1 MDDISHKGGVGV
13 LVPEQ
18 ELLTE
23 EILPY
28 IPDDRMDDVVYINP
42 ADTDTRSP
50 LIRWVFEKVLSKSAT
65 GYADVLSMNLDVFAQ
80 RDLSMWTSV
89 TPHTFLRAMKELMEE
104 LKPV

>member
-28 IPDDRMDDVVYINP
+28 IPDDRMDDMVYINP
-42 ADTDTRSP
+42 ADTDTRS
-50 LIRWVFEKVLSKSAT
+50 L
-65 GYADVLSMNLDVFAQ
+65 
-80 RDLSMWTSV
+80 
-89 TPHTFLRAMKELMEE
+89 
-104 LKPV
+104 